1 MTETDNLTD
10 EELAAYEYPVIEEAD
25 EDASPGDLSGGRT
38 DKDGV
43 IEDDTGS
50 LVDVE
55 AFNDEPVASS
65 TEGDAR

>member
-1 MTETDNLTD
+1 MAETHNLTG
-10 EELAAYEYPVIEEAD
+10 EELTGRKAPMIEEAD
-25 EDASPGDLSGGRT
+25 PDASPGDLSGGRT

-55 AFNDEPVASS
+55 AFNDEPVASY